1 MNKYILIHI
10 TVIRGRRKK
19 GRMYGV
25 FGYARKLLIV
35 KVNSPPLYPGYFG
48 VK

>member
-1 MNKYILIHI
+1 
-10 TVIRGRRKK
+10 
-19 GRMYGV
+19 MYGV

-35 KVNSPPLYPGYFG
+35 KVNLPPRYLGYFG